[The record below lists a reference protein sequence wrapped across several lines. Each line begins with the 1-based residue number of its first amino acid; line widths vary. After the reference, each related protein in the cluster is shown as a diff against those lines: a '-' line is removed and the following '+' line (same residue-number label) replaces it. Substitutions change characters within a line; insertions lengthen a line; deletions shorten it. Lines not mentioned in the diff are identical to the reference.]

1 MPTLTTLT
9 IDPASASIVAGATGA
24 FTVTALDETD
34 APMVPFPTL
43 VLHTSDNS
51 RVSLT
56 NVDGAVTATA
66 GLLGAAT
73 ISVSSDA
80 VQSNTAAVL
89 VVAADAALDRL
100 EIGPGEVPVD
110 SSSTGVGG
118 VAAFDQFGQPFTIPA
133 LTYFTSNAG
142 VAAIS
147 GRTGSVL
154 TITPAGAGQ
163 CLVWCSDGG
172 SIVSNKI
179 RVDVFDVAAAPG
191 HFARF
196 ARRGGRR

>member
-9 IDPASASIVAGATGA
+9 IDPASASIVAGDTAA

-34 APMVPFPTL
+34 APMVPFPAL

-51 RVSLT
+51 KVSLT

-66 GLLGAAT
+66 RLLGAAT
-73 ISVSSDA
+73 ISVSSGA

-89 VVAADAALDRL
+89 VVAADAALASL
-100 EIGPGEVPVD
+100 VIGPDEVPID
-110 SSSTGVGG
+110 SLTTGVAG
-118 VAAFDQFGQPFTIPA
+118 VQALDQFGKPFTIPG
-133 LTYFTSNAG
+133 LTFFTSNAG

-147 GRTGSVL
+147 GAVGSVL

-179 RVDVFDVAAAPG
+179 RVAVYVASAGPG
-191 HFARF
+191 RFGRF
-196 ARRGGRR
+196 ARGRRR